1 MKLNLRKSKGF
12 TLVELLLVVG
22 IIALG
27 SVVAYITLPKVQ
39 STSRANAE
47 ATNINTIA
55 AGVKNMYAGTN
66 SFTTLGAPAGTGTG
80 TDLIVKGKA
89 APDRMVVDPAATPKT
104 LVNSFGGNV
113 AVGAESAALGN
124 IAANGSYFI
133 TYAGVPDAECN
144 KLATGVGNN
153 FVKVQVNSTV
163 VKSAPGETLV
173 TLDPAVVSGACVN
186 SDNNAMTFW
195 NN

>member
-55 AGVKNMYAGTN
+55 AGIKNIYAGTN
-66 SFTTLGAPAGTGTG
+66 NFATLVDATVGTTLV
-80 TDLIVKGKA
+80 IKSKA
-89 APDRMVVDPAATPKT
+89 APDRMVTSPTVLT
-104 LVNSFGGNV
+104 NSFGGNV
-113 AVGAESAALGN
+113 TVAPGAALG
-124 IAANGSYFI
+124 GSLGAFSTYLI
-133 TYAGVPDAECN
+133 TYNGVPDAECN
-144 KLATGVGNN
+144 KLATGVASN
-153 FVKVQVNSTV
+153 FLKVNVNSV
-163 VKSAPGETLV
+163 EVKTAPGATPV
-173 TLDPAVVSGACVN
+173 HNLDPVEISAACVN
-186 SDNNAMTFW
+186 DNNTLMFW